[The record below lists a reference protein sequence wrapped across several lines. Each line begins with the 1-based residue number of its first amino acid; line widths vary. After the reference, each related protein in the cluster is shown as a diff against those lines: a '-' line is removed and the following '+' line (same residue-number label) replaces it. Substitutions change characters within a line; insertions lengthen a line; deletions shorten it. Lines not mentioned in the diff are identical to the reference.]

1 MTTLTLN
8 NLQQRFTALSPKDRL
23 ALTVL
28 GVFLSLLIVIYLL
41 ILPANRFAIDAAQ
54 HHQQRAELL
63 AWMRANETPARMLTS
78 QNSDQPSQSQ
88 GQSILSL
95 ASQSAQT
102 HNISFKRFEPF
113 DENGLRVW
121 LDNIAFND
129 MLMWLTQMQ
138 DQYGVQ
144 VHQANVD
151 RGKSSGM
158 ITAKLE
164 LILPL

>member
-1 MTTLTLN
+1 MTTLTIN
-8 NLQQRFTALSPKDRL
+8 SLQQRFASLPPKDRL

-41 ILPANRFAIDAAQ
+41 ILPANRFAAEASV
-54 HHQQRAELL
+54 HHQQRAELM
-63 AWMRANETPARMLTS
+63 AWMQANEGAARMLS
-78 QNSDQPSQSQ
+78 GQNSAQPRPSQ

-113 DENGLRVW
+113 GEDGLRIW

-129 MLMWLTQMQ
+129 MLMWLTQVQ
-138 DQYGVQ
+138 DQYGVE
-144 VHQANVD
+144 VHQASID
-151 RGKSSGM
+151 RGKSNGM

>member
-1 MTTLTLN
+1 MTTLTIN

-28 GVFLSLLIVIYLL
+28 GIFLSLLIVIYLL

-78 QNSDQPSQSQ
+78 QHSDQPRPSQ

-113 DENGLRVW
+113 GENGLRVW

-129 MLMWLTQMQ
+129 MLLWLTQMQ
-138 DQYGVQ
+138 DQYSIEVL
-144 VHQANVD
+144 QASVD